1 MEPEASRIVCIGGA
15 AVDRK
20 YRGMATIRPGTSNP
34 VVSERSFGGVARN
47 VAENIARLGTRV
59 SLASIIGAD
68 DNGRALLDDL
78 TRLGVDTRPVSVS
91 DAHATAE
98 YVAVLQPDGEL
109 AIGLADMAILDG
121 ISPPLLREMQPEFGS
136 AWIFADCN
144 LPSETLRELIALARQ
159 QALTLAL
166 DAVSTPKVR
175 RLPQD
180 LRGIGVFFLNLDEA
194 RAYLDRPE
202 ISPEAAAQALL
213 ARGAEQVILTLGSKG
228 LVAADP
234 SGIATIEA
242 LKAEIV
248 DATGAGDALIA
259 ATLVALLGDA
269 SLADAARLGTVAA
282 ALTVESH
289 VSVRPDLTLALLEST
304 LSLRSRPTFEREPS

>member
-1 MEPEASRIVCIGGA
+1 MEPGASRIICIGGA

-47 VAENIARLGTRV
+47 VAENMARLGTQV
-59 SLASIIGAD
+59 SLASIVGDD
-68 DNGRALLDDL
+68 DNGRALLGHL
-78 TRLGVDTRPVSVS
+78 NHLGVDTRTVALS
-91 DAHATAE
+91 DTHATAE

-121 ISPPLLREMQPEFGS
+121 ISPALLHGMLPAFGS

-144 LPSETLRELIALARQ
+144 LPSETLHELIGLARQ
-159 QALTLAL
+159 HALMLAL
-166 DAVSTPKVR
+166 DAVSTPKIA

-180 LRGIGVFFLNLDEA
+180 LSGIGVLFLNLDEA
-194 RAYLDRPE
+194 RVYLDRPE
-202 ISPEAAAQALL
+202 ISPEAAAQSLL
-213 ARGAEQVILTLGSKG
+213 ARGAEQIVLTLGSKG

-234 SGIATIEA
+234 TGIAA
-242 LKAEIV
+242 VDAVKAETV

-269 SLADAARLGTVAA
+269 SLVDAARLGTVAA
-282 ALTVESH
+282 ALTVESP
-289 VSVRPDLTLALLEST
+289 VSVRSDLSLALLDSA
-304 LSLRSRPTFEREPS
+304 LLARSRPTLERELP

>member
-1 MEPEASRIVCIGGA
+1 MGPGASRIVCIGGA

-47 VAENIARLGTRV
+47 VAENIARLGTQV
-59 SLASIIGAD
+59 SLVSMVGD
-68 DNGRALLDDL
+68 DANGRALLEDL
-78 TRLGVDTRPVSVS
+78 GRLGVDTRAVALS
-91 DAHATAE
+91 DRHATAE

-121 ISPPLLREMQPEFGS
+121 ISPALLRRIQSGFGS
-136 AWIFADCN
+136 SWIFADCN
-144 LPSETLRELIALARQ
+144 LPSETLNDLIELARRHAQ
-159 QALTLAL
+159 MLAV
-166 DAVSTPKVR
+166 DAVSTPKVG

-180 LRGIGVFFLNLDEA
+180 LSGIGVFFLNLDEA

-202 ISPEAAAQALL
+202 IPPEAAAQALL
-213 ARGAEQVILTLGSKG
+213 ALGAEQVILTLGSRG
-228 LVAADP
+228 LIAADP
-234 SGIATIEA
+234 SGIVTVDAI
-242 LKAEIV
+242 KAEIV

-259 ATLVALLGDA
+259 ATLVALLRDS
-269 SLADAARLGTVAA
+269 SLVDAARLGTVAA

-289 VSVRPDLTLALLEST
+289 VSVRPDLSLALLEAT
-304 LSLRSRPTFEREPS
+304 LSLRQSPTLEREHP